1 MTTLTIP
8 QSVGRM
14 QPDRAQKTREAVQ
27 LALEQGFGQE
37 VFRPLTARAEEK
49 LRILLADCGKCWN

>member
-1 MTTLTIP
+1 
-8 QSVGRM
+8 M
-14 QPDRAQKTREAVQ
+14 QPDLAQKTREAVQ